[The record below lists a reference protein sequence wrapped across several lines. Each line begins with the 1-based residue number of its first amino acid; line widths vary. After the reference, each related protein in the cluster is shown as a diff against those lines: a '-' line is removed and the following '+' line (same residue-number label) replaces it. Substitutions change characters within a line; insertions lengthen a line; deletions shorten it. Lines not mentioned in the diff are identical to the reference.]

1 MSKKDIGKLLTTGTA
16 KQRLLLIAE
25 DRARIIYGED
35 RILTDS
41 DFNKLLDSFKKPNEI
56 KLYNQFLKYT
66 KSVNNGILNLQGLK
80 YEVAM
85 HYSNLRGY
93 ILLFNSFENS
103 EILANSIL
111 NEIKDPVERE
121 RLAKIGASVNSTL
134 FSETVV
140 DKEGFIDIQ
149 TSFEKETWIDEN
161 GKQLKKPI
169 INNSHS
175 LWEVMNNVKRK
186 AEATACKYLS
196 WEKALLDFMEDKG
209 FNIKTYKEK
218 IDLLSTEVWAP
229 IIHWGKYYGINNT
242 GFNKPRLDKLL
253 HKYKIAPDREL
264 YNVDEA
270 EYKFFRQEIIGDE

>member
-1 MSKKDIGKLLTTGTA
+1 MSKRDIGKLLTTGTA
-16 KQRLLLIAE
+16 RQRLLLIAE

-103 EILANSIL
+103 EILANCIL

-218 IDLLSTEVWAP
+218 INLLSTEVWAP
-229 IIHWGKYYGINNT
+229 IIHWGKYYGMNNT
-242 GFNKPRLDKLL
+242 GFNKPRLDKLMS
-253 HKYKIAPDREL
+253 KYKIAPDRDL
-264 YNVDEA
+264 YKVDEA